1 MFCRERVRAGRL
13 AGAPVVEFAVMAARR
28 KAAGGQQ
35 GDITVRRGTLPSPLP
50 RKTFYSCSFQLLA
63 VYHPV
68 AMPWHFAV

>member
-1 MFCRERVRAGRL
+1 
-13 AGAPVVEFAVMAARR
+13 MAARR